1 VDHEREWPPEL
12 ALGELRADVRHLM
25 GSVSEIRQDIRRL
38 DDRVFQV
45 VLLQLGTL
53 VSAVGALI
61 AALVAAVLR

>member
-1 VDHEREWPPEL
+1 MEHERDWPPDV

-25 GSVSEIRQDIRRL
+25 GSASEIRQDIRRL

-45 VLLQLGTL
+45 VLVQLGTL

-61 AALVAAVLR
+61 AALVAALLR